1 MNGGYEAGYLA
12 CPCFWGRDPGRLVR
26 HLSKYLADFRNI
38 IVLDAGCGE
47 GKNAAFLAKQGAHVR
62 AVDVSEAAIRNG
74 ISVFDVREGAIRW
87 EIGDIRTIDL
97 GGEEYDI
104 VIAYG
109 LLHCLPTESDL
120 CKAVHK
126 LQRATKVGGFN
137 VVCALNSRYQEL
149 SAHPDLAPTLL
160 AHEGFMALYAGWEIL
175 EASDT
180 DLTETHPHNNISH
193 THSLTRMLTRRKV
206 IWP

>member
-74 ISVFDVREGAIRW
+74 ISAFDVREGAIRW

-97 GGEEYDI
+97 GGEEYDV

-109 LLHCLPTESDL
+109 LLHCCCLPNRTFARRFTSFNARPKWVASTL
-120 CKAVHK
+120 C
-126 LQRATKVGGFN
+126 
-137 VVCALNSRYQEL
+137 
-149 SAHPDLAPTLL
+149 AH
-160 AHEGFMALYAGWEIL
+160 
-175 EASDT
+175 
-180 DLTETHPHNNISH
+180 
-193 THSLTRMLTRRKV
+193 
-206 IWP
+206 